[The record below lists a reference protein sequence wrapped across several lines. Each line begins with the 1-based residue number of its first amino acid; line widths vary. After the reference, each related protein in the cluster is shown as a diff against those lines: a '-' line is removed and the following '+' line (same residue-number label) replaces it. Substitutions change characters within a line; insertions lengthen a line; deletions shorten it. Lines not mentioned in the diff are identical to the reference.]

1 MCRVRAARTL
11 GSIDTDSDR
20 NGAIVPTQPLDIA
33 VSAHTSASPEQV
45 LAAAR
50 DFSERRPKLWPNV
63 KAKHFV
69 VHDEGDEFADVTEG
83 IWIAG
88 LFWERSRYDWSEP
101 GAVTAT
107 VTESNVIQP
116 GSTFALRAVPSEGG
130 SDVEMTLFRTFRRGP
145 KGRIGSAIN
154 RLSGNRGWRSYLRRV
169 LANIEN
175 GTTQTS
181 GRPTAASSAAR

>member
-69 VHDEGDEFADVTEG
+69 VHDEGDEFADVMEG

-154 RLSGNRGWRSYLRRV
+154 HLSGNRGWRSYLRRV

>member
-1 MCRVRAARTL
+1 MCWIRPAPSL
-11 GSIDTDSDR
+11 GSIDYTSDR
-20 NGAIVPTQPLDIA
+20 SGAIVPTRPLDIA
-33 VSAHTSASPEQV
+33 VSAYTSASPEQV

-69 VHDEGDEFADVTEG
+69 VHDEGEEFADVTEG
-83 IWIAG
+83 IWITG

-107 VTESNVIQP
+107 VTDSNVIHP
-116 GSTFALRAVPSEGG
+116 GSTFGLRAIPSGGG
-130 SDVEMTLFRTFRRGP
+130 SDVEMTLCRRFRKGP
-145 KGRIGSAIN
+145 KGRMGSAIN

-169 LANIEN
+169 LANIEK
-175 GTTQTS
+175 TSSQTNA
-181 GRPTAASSAAR
+181 RPVPSPVR

>member
-1 MCRVRAARTL
+1 MCRVRVAPTL
-11 GSIDTDSDR
+11 GWIDTDSDR
-20 NGAIVPTQPLDIA
+20 NGATVPTRPLNIA

-63 KAKHFV
+63 KAKHFK
-69 VHDEGDEFADVTEG
+69 VHDEGAGFADVTEG
-83 IWIAG
+83 IWITG

-107 VTESNVIQP
+107 VTDSNAIQA
-116 GSTFALRAVPSEGG
+116 GSTFGLSAVPSEGG
-130 SDVEMTLFRTFRRGP
+130 SDVEMTLCRTFRKGP

-154 RLSGNRGWRSYLRRV
+154 HLSGNRGWRSYLRRV
-169 LANIEN
+169 LANVEN
-175 GTTQTS
+175 TS
-181 GRPTAASSAAR
+181 SETSARPIAASSSAR

>member
-1 MCRVRAARTL
+1 
-11 GSIDTDSDR
+11 
-20 NGAIVPTQPLDIA
+20 VPTRPLNIT

-69 VHDEGDEFADVTEG
+69 VHDEGADFADVTEG
-83 IWIAG
+83 IWITG
-88 LFWERSRYDWSEP
+88 LFWERSRYDWSDP

-107 VTESNVIQP
+107 VTESNAVQP
-116 GSTFALRAVPSEGG
+116 GSTFGLSAVPSDGG
-130 SDVEMTLFRTFRRGP
+130 SDVEMTLCRTFRKGP

-154 RLSGNRGWRSYLRRV
+154 HLSGNRGWRSYLRRV
-169 LANIEN
+169 LANVEK
-175 GTTQTS
+175 TS
-181 GRPTAASSAAR
+181 SETSVRPTPASSSAR